1 MKIQISIQNEFGEF
15 LGEVLEITE
24 EQYENVKNLSKSFY
38 ESGFELTDKDGNFI
52 VFSPEIVKK
61 SILKISIINE
71 TI

>member
-15 LGEVLEITE
+15 LGEILEVTE

-38 ESGFELTDKDGNFI
+38 ESGFELTDKDGNFL

-61 SILKISIINE
+61 SILKISVIK
-71 TI
+71 